1 MATIKA
7 YSDFQQSKVL
17 AEILPIETADMKW
30 YFWKSE
36 IDAPKTPT
44 FGYSK
49 DAAENCKSTEVVYL
63 PCWSLEALMEILPE
77 SITFEDGIT
86 LENGGN
92 QIYELCVYNY
102 DGQRCVDYTGDCE
115 GYPYIAFE
123 EESFVDACYKMI
135 IKLHELNLL

>member
-1 MATIKA
+1 MATINKA

-17 AEILPIETADMKW
+17 AEILPLETADMKW

-63 PCWSLEALMEILPE
+63 PCWSLVALLKVIPKHIKNDNVLRIDTDEKDFSIWYDEIGCGVNTKLPDITMENP
-77 SITFEDGIT
+77 
-86 LENGGN
+86 
-92 QIYELCVYNY
+92 
-102 DGQRCVDYTGDCE
+102 
-115 GYPYIAFE
+115 
-123 EESFVDACYKMI
+123 VDACYEMI
-135 IKLHELNLL
+135 IKLHKMNLL